1 MYFLIVFKL
10 FCYDLRGKKL
20 IKRIN
25 FKINILFILISL
37 GLTIILFGPENF
49 KFTNI
54 NWITYKDTLIDQLA
68 WKFFYND
75 NWHFPLG
82 KNPNYGIEIG
92 NSIVF
97 TGAVPF
103 LSIIFKIFK
112 NFLPNNF
119 QFFSFWIFL
128 CFFLQLLFSYLIV
141 YHFTQNKKYSVIS
154 SFFFILSP
162 ILFYRIPMHISL
174 VGQWIILASFFAETI
189 TKEKIRF
196 YYWISILAI
205 SPLIHFYFTLMLSLI
220 YFIIVLDRFLIE
232 KKFSK
237 LLKEIS
243 VSFFSLLLVMY
254 LSGYFEISLPD
265 SLGYGYGYYKA
276 NILSFFNPAPTT
288 YNFSWSNF
296 IPVIQTSG
304 GEHEGFGYLGL
315 GGIILFILLSFNFV
329 KREPLLGFKKNRPY
343 YLLIIIFF
351 ILAISN
357 TINFGSFVL
366 LDTPLPKFLY
376 APLSLIRASGRFI
389 WPIYYLILIVGLI
402 LIYKKNEKKRALLIL
417 IIILCIQ
424 IIDISSGLK
433 NYINSKV
440 FMRYEK
446 VMFDDPIWNEISKE
460 FQIIRTTYP
469 NNNSK
474 IFPQMTS
481 VLLNG
486 NFKKTDIIEI
496 ARYDRNKASKYRN
509 KTYENFRKNKLEKN
523 TVFIIDNKNHLRNL
537 KFLLKES
544 NSGFFFRNNLW
555 ILIPNYKNKMSKND
569 RNEFNNVN
577 FIEIFPGK
585 KKKLYLYDE
594 ESIIG
599 LGWTHNLNN
608 VGVWTEGKEAN
619 IIFKFR
625 NHERKDYKLK
635 FKIKSAMT
643 NNIDELNLHI
653 KFDGKL
659 VKKISFDR
667 FNNKDNKFIDIN
679 LKQENLIK
687 ELHKVDFIIDNPVSP
702 LSLLESADGRE
713 LGILLESIE
722 INHLN

>member
-1 MYFLIVFKL
+1 MFKL

-376 APLSLIRASGRFI
+376 APLSIMRASGRFI
-389 WPIYYLILIVGLI
+389 WPIYYLILIVGLV

-474 IFPQMTS
+474 IFPQMTGI
-481 VLLNG
+481 LLNG
-486 NFKKTDIIEI
+486 NFKKTDIIEL

-585 KKKLYLYDE
+585 EKKLNLYDE

-599 LGWTHNLNN
+599 LGWTHDSNN

-643 NNIDELNLHI
+643 NNIDKLNLHI
-653 KFDGKL
+653 KLDGKL

>member
-1 MYFLIVFKL
+1 MFKL

-376 APLSLIRASGRFI
+376 VPLSVIRASGRFI
-389 WPIYYLILIVGLI
+389 WPIYYLILIAGLV

-569 RNEFNNVN
+569 RNEFNNID

-585 KKKLYLYDE
+585 EKKLYLYDE

-599 LGWTHNLNN
+599 FGWTHDLNN
-608 VGVWTEGKEAN
+608 IGVWTEGKEAN

-643 NNIDELNLHI
+643 NNIDKLNLHI
-653 KFDGKL
+653 KLDGKL

>member
-1 MYFLIVFKL
+1 M
-10 FCYDLRGKKL
+10 KL

-54 NWITYKDTLIDQLA
+54 NWITDKDTLIAQLA

-189 TKEKIRF
+189 TKEKIKF
-196 YYWISILAI
+196 YYWISILII
-205 SPLIHFYFTLMLSLI
+205 SSLIHFYFTLMLSLI
-220 YFIIVLDRFLIE
+220 YFVIVFDRFLIE

-237 LLKEIS
+237 LLKEIF
-243 VSFFSLLLVMY
+243 VPFFSLLLMMY

-276 NILSFFNPAPTT
+276 NILSFINPASTA

-296 IPVIQTSG
+296 IPMIQTNE
-304 GEHEGFGYLGL
+304 GEYEGFGYLGL
-315 GGIILFILLSFNFV
+315 GGIILFILLTFNFV

-376 APLSLIRASGRFI
+376 APLSIIRASGRFI

-440 FMRYEK
+440 FVKYEK

-555 ILIPNYKNKMSKND
+555 ILIPNYKNKTNKND

>member
-1 MYFLIVFKL
+1 MFKL
-10 FCYDLRGKKL
+10 FCYDLKEKKL
-20 IKRIN
+20 IKKIN

-220 YFIIVLDRFLIE
+220 YFIIVFDRFLIE

-237 LLKEIS
+237 SLKEIS
-243 VSFFSLLLVMY
+243 APFFSLLLVMY

-276 NILSFFNPAPTT
+276 NILSFFNPASTT

-296 IPVIQTSG
+296 IPMIQTSG
-304 GEHEGFGYLGL
+304 GEYEGFGYLGL
-315 GGIILFILLSFNFV
+315 GGIILFILLLFNFV

-376 APLSLIRASGRFI
+376 APLSVIRASGRFI
-389 WPIYYLILIVGLI
+389 WPIYYLILIVGLV

-474 IFPQMTS
+474 IFPQMTGI
-481 VLLNG
+481 LLNG
-486 NFKKTDIIEI
+486 NFKKTDIIEL

-569 RNEFNNVN
+569 RNEFNNVD

-585 KKKLYLYDE
+585 EKKLYLYDE

-599 LGWTHNLNN
+599 FGWTHDLNN

-643 NNIDELNLHI
+643 NNIDKLNLHI
-653 KFDGKL
+653 KLDGKL

-667 FNNKDNKFIDIN
+667 FNNKNNKFIDIN

-702 LSLLESADGRE
+702 LSLLESSDGRE

>member
-1 MYFLIVFKL
+1 MFKL
-10 FCYDLRGKKL
+10 FCYDLKGKKL
-20 IKRIN
+20 IKKIN

-220 YFIIVLDRFLIE
+220 YFIIVFDRFLIE

-237 LLKEIS
+237 SLKEIS
-243 VSFFSLLLVMY
+243 APFFSLLLVMY

-276 NILSFFNPAPTT
+276 NILSFFNPASTA

-296 IPVIQTSG
+296 IPKIQTNG
-304 GEHEGFGYLGL
+304 GEYEGFGYLGL

-366 LDTPLPKFLY
+366 LDIPLPKFLY

-446 VMFDDPIWNEISKE
+446 VMLDDPIWNEISKE

-474 IFPQMTS
+474 IFPQMTGI
-481 VLLNG
+481 LLNG
-486 NFKKTDIIEI
+486 NYKKTDIIEL

-569 RNEFNNVN
+569 RNEFNNVD

-585 KKKLYLYDE
+585 EKKLYLYDE

-599 LGWTHNLNN
+599 FGWTHDLNN
-608 VGVWTEGKEAN
+608 IGVWTEGKEAN

-643 NNIDELNLHI
+643 NNIDKLNLHI
-653 KFDGKL
+653 KLDGKL

-702 LSLLESADGRE
+702 LSLLESSDGRE

>member
-1 MYFLIVFKL
+1 MI
-10 FCYDLRGKKL
+10 KK
-20 IKRIN
+20 IN

-220 YFIIVLDRFLIE
+220 YFIIVFDRFLIE

-243 VSFFSLLLVMY
+243 APFFSLLLVMY

-276 NILSFFNPAPTT
+276 NILSFFNPASTA

-296 IPVIQTSG
+296 IPMIQTSG

-376 APLSLIRASGRFI
+376 APLSIIRASGRFI

-474 IFPQMTS
+474 IFPQMTGI
-481 VLLNG
+481 LLNG

-569 RNEFNNVN
+569 RNEFNNVD

-585 KKKLYLYDE
+585 EKKLYLYDE

-599 LGWTHNLNN
+599 FGWTHDLNN

-643 NNIDELNLHI
+643 NNIDKLNLHI
-653 KFDGKL
+653 KLDGKL

-702 LSLLESADGRE
+702 LSLLESSDGRE

>member
-1 MYFLIVFKL
+1 MFKL
-10 FCYDLRGKKL
+10 FCYDLKGKKL

-220 YFIIVLDRFLIE
+220 YFIIVFDRFLIE

-237 LLKEIS
+237 SLKEIS
-243 VSFFSLLLVMY
+243 APFFSLLLVMY

-276 NILSFFNPAPTT
+276 NILSFFNPASTP

-296 IPVIQTSG
+296 IPMIQTSG
-304 GEHEGFGYLGL
+304 GEYEGFGYLGL
-315 GGIILFILLSFNFV
+315 GGIILFILLLFNFV

-376 APLSLIRASGRFI
+376 APLSVIRASGRFI

-417 IIILCIQ
+417 ITILCIQ

-474 IFPQMTS
+474 IFPQMTGI
-481 VLLNG
+481 LLNG

-569 RNEFNNVN
+569 RNEFNNVD

-585 KKKLYLYDE
+585 EKKLYLYDE

-599 LGWTHNLNN
+599 FGWTHDLNN

-643 NNIDELNLHI
+643 NNIDKLNLHI
-653 KFDGKL
+653 KLDGKL

-667 FNNKDNKFIDIN
+667 FNNKNNKFIDIN

-702 LSLLESADGRE
+702 LSLLESSDGRE

>member
-1 MYFLIVFKL
+1 VFKL
-10 FCYDLRGKKL
+10 FCYDLGGKKL

-141 YHFTQNKKYSVIS
+141 YHFTQNKKYSIIS

-189 TKEKIRF
+189 TKKKIRF

-205 SPLIHFYFTLMLSLI
+205 SPLIHFYFTVMLSLI
-220 YFIIVLDRFLIE
+220 YFIIVFDRFLIE

-237 LLKEIS
+237 SLKEIS
-243 VSFFSLLLVMY
+243 APFFSLLLVMY

-296 IPVIQTSG
+296 IPMIQTSR
-304 GEHEGFGYLGL
+304 GEYEGFGYLGL
-315 GGIILFILLSFNFV
+315 GGIILFIFLLFNFI

-343 YLLIIIFF
+343 YLLVIIFF
-351 ILAISN
+351 TLAISN

-376 APLSLIRASGRFI
+376 APLSVIRASGRFI

-402 LIYKKNEKKRALLIL
+402 LIYKKHEKKRALLIL

-433 NYINSKV
+433 NYINSNV
-440 FMRYEK
+440 FMRHEK
-446 VMFDDPIWNEISKE
+446 VMLNDPIWNKISKE

-474 IFPQMTS
+474 IFPQMTGI
-481 VLLNG
+481 LLNG
-486 NFKKTDIIEI
+486 NFKKTDIIEL

-544 NSGFFFRNNLW
+544 NSGFFFRNKLW

-569 RNEFNNVN
+569 RNEFNNID

-585 KKKLYLYDE
+585 EKKLYLYDE

-599 LGWTHNLNN
+599 FGWTHDLNN
-608 VGVWTEGKEAN
+608 IGVWTEGKEAN
-619 IIFKFR
+619 ILFKFR

-643 NNIDELNLHI
+643 NNIDKLNLHI
-653 KFDGKL
+653 KLDGKL

-702 LSLLESADGRE
+702 LSLLESSDGRE

>member
-1 MYFLIVFKL
+1 M
-10 FCYDLRGKKL
+10 
-20 IKRIN
+20 
-25 FKINILFILISL
+25 FILISL

-92 NSIVF
+92 SSIVF

-103 LSIIFKIFK
+103 LSIILKIFK

-486 NFKKTDIIEI
+486 NFKKTDIIEL

-569 RNEFNNVN
+569 RNEFNNID

-585 KKKLYLYDE
+585 EKKLYLYDE

-599 LGWTHNLNN
+599 FGWTHDLNN

>member
-1 MYFLIVFKL
+1 VFKL
-10 FCYDLRGKKL
+10 FCYDLKEKKL
-20 IKRIN
+20 IKGIN

-37 GLTIILFGPENF
+37 GLTVILFGPENF

-103 LSIIFKIFK
+103 LSIILKIFK

-128 CFFLQLLFSYLIV
+128 CFFLQLLFSYLII

-162 ILFYRIPMHISL
+162 ILFYRISMHISL

-220 YFIIVLDRFLIE
+220 YFIIVFDRFLIE

-237 LLKEIS
+237 SLKEIS
-243 VSFFSLLLVMY
+243 APFFSLLLVMY

-296 IPVIQTSG
+296 IPAIQTSR

-315 GGIILFILLSFNFV
+315 GGIILFILLSFNFI
-329 KREPLLGFKKNRPY
+329 KREPLLAFKKNRPY

-357 TINFGSFVL
+357 TINIGSFVL
-366 LDTPLPKFLY
+366 LDAQLPKFLY
-376 APLSLIRASGRFI
+376 APLSIMRASGRFI

-433 NYINSKV
+433 NYINSKI
-440 FMRYEK
+440 FTRHEK

-474 IFPQMTS
+474 IFPQMAGI
-481 VLLNG
+481 LLNG
-486 NFKKTDIIEI
+486 NFKKTDIIEL

-509 KTYENFRKNKLEKN
+509 KTYENFRKNKLDKN
-523 TVFIIDNKNHLRNL
+523 TVFIVDNKNHLRNL

-569 RNEFNNVN
+569 RNEFNNVD

-585 KKKLYLYDE
+585 EKKLYLYDE
-594 ESIIG
+594 ESIMG
-599 LGWTHNLNN
+599 FGWTHNLNN
-608 VGVWTEGKEAN
+608 TGVWTEGKEAN

-643 NNIDELNLHI
+643 NNIDKLNLHI

-659 VKKISFDR
+659 VKKISFDH
-667 FNNKDNKFIDIN
+667 FDNKDNKFIDIN

-687 ELHKVDFIIDNPVSP
+687 ELHKIDFIIDNPVSP
-702 LSLLESADGRE
+702 LSLLESSDGRE

>member
-1 MYFLIVFKL
+1 M
-10 FCYDLRGKKL
+10 

-54 NWITYKDTLIDQLA
+54 NWITHKDTLIDQLA

-220 YFIIVLDRFLIE
+220 YFIIVFDRFLIE

-237 LLKEIS
+237 SLKEIS
-243 VSFFSLLLVMY
+243 APFFSLLLVMY

-276 NILSFFNPAPTT
+276 NILSFFNPAPTA

-376 APLSLIRASGRFI
+376 APLSIMRASGRFI
-389 WPIYYLILIVGLI
+389 WPIYYLILIVGLV

-433 NYINSKV
+433 NYINSNV
-440 FMRYEK
+440 FMRHEK
-446 VMFDDPIWNEISKE
+446 VMLNDPIWNKISKE

-474 IFPQMTS
+474 IFPQMAGI
-481 VLLNG
+481 LLNG
-486 NFKKTDIIEI
+486 NFKKTDIIEL

>member
-1 MYFLIVFKL
+1 MFKL
-10 FCYDLRGKKL
+10 FCYDLKGKKL

-103 LSIIFKIFK
+103 LSIILKIFK

-220 YFIIVLDRFLIE
+220 YFIIAFDRFLIE
-232 KKFSK
+232 KKF
-237 LLKEIS
+237 LRTLKEIS
-243 VSFFSLLLVMY
+243 VPFFSLLLVMY

-276 NILSFFNPAPTT
+276 NILSFFNPAPTA

-296 IPVIQTSG
+296 IPMIQTSG
-304 GEHEGFGYLGL
+304 GEQEGFGYLGL

-376 APLSLIRASGRFI
+376 APLSIIRASGRFI

-474 IFPQMTS
+474 IFPQMTGI
-481 VLLNG
+481 LLNG
-486 NFKKTDIIEI
+486 NYKKTDIIEL

-509 KTYENFRKNKLEKN
+509 KTYENIRKNKLEKN

-569 RNEFNNVN
+569 MNEFNNID

-585 KKKLYLYDE
+585 EKKLYLYDE

-599 LGWTHNLNN
+599 FGWTHDLNN

-643 NNIDELNLHI
+643 NNIDKLNLHI
-653 KFDGKL
+653 KLDGKL

-702 LSLLESADGRE
+702 LSLLESSDGRE

>member
-1 MYFLIVFKL
+1 MFKL
-10 FCYDLRGKKL
+10 FCYDLKEKKL
-20 IKRIN
+20 IKKIN

-555 ILIPNYKNKMSKND
+555 ILIPNYKNKTNKND

-585 KKKLYLYDE
+585 EKKLHLYDE

-643 NNIDELNLHI
+643 NNIDKLNLHI
-653 KFDGKL
+653 KLDGKL

>member
-1 MYFLIVFKL
+1 MFKL
-10 FCYDLRGKKL
+10 FCYDLKEKKL
-20 IKRIN
+20 IKKIN

-486 NFKKTDIIEI
+486 NFKKTDIIEL

-569 RNEFNNVN
+569 RNEFNNID

-585 KKKLYLYDE
+585 EKKLYLYDE

-643 NNIDELNLHI
+643 NNIDKLNLHI
-653 KFDGKL
+653 KLDGKL

>member
-1 MYFLIVFKL
+1 
-10 FCYDLRGKKL
+10 L

-54 NWITYKDTLIDQLA
+54 NWITHKDTLIDQLA

-162 ILFYRIPMHISL
+162 ILFYRIPIHVSL

-643 NNIDELNLHI
+643 NNIDKLNLHI
-653 KFDGKL
+653 KIDGKL

-702 LSLLESADGRE
+702 LSLLKSSDGRE

>member
-10 FCYDLRGKKL
+10 FCYDLKEKKL
-20 IKRIN
+20 IKKIN

-54 NWITYKDTLIDQLA
+54 NWITHKDTLIDQLA

-103 LSIIFKIFK
+103 LSIILKIFK

-205 SPLIHFYFTLMLSLI
+205 SPLIHFYFTVMLSLI
-220 YFIIVLDRFLIE
+220 YFIIVLDRFLNE

-296 IPVIQTSG
+296 IPMIQTSG
-304 GEHEGFGYLGL
+304 GEYEGFGYLGL
-315 GGIILFILLSFNFV
+315 GGIILFIFLLFNFV

-343 YLLIIIFF
+343 YLLVIIFF
-351 ILAISN
+351 TLAISN

-376 APLSLIRASGRFI
+376 APLSVIRASGRFI

-402 LIYKKNEKKRALLIL
+402 LIYKKHEKKRALLIL

-433 NYINSKV
+433 NYINSNV
-440 FMRYEK
+440 FMRHEK
-446 VMFDDPIWNEISKE
+446 VMLNDPIWNKISKE

-474 IFPQMTS
+474 IFPKMAS
-481 VLLNG
+481 ILLNG
-486 NFKKTDIIEI
+486 NFKKTDIIEL
-496 ARYDRNKASKYRN
+496 ARYDRNKASKHRN

-544 NSGFFFRNNLW
+544 NSGFFFRNKLW

-569 RNEFNNVN
+569 RNEFNNID

-585 KKKLYLYDE
+585 EKKLYLYDE

-599 LGWTHNLNN
+599 FGWTHDLNN
-608 VGVWTEGKEAN
+608 IGVWTEGKEAN
-619 IIFKFR
+619 ILFKFR

-643 NNIDELNLHI
+643 NNIDKLNLHI
-653 KFDGKL
+653 KIDGKL

-667 FNNKDNKFIDIN
+667 FNNEDNKFIDIN

-687 ELHKVDFIIDNPVSP
+687 ELHKIDFIIDNPVSP
-702 LSLLESADGRE
+702 LSLLESSDGRE

>member
-1 MYFLIVFKL
+1 VFKL
-10 FCYDLRGKKL
+10 FCYDLREKKL

-54 NWITYKDTLIDQLA
+54 NWITDKDTLIAQLA

-97 TGAVPF
+97 TGAVPL

-555 ILIPNYKNKMSKND
+555 ILIPNYKNKTNKND

>member
-1 MYFLIVFKL
+1 MFKL

-54 NWITYKDTLIDQLA
+54 NWITHKDTLIDQLA

-376 APLSLIRASGRFI
+376 APLSIIRASGRFI

-555 ILIPNYKNKMSKND
+555 ILIPNYKNKTNKND

-702 LSLLESADGRE
+702 LSLLKSSDGRE

>member
-1 MYFLIVFKL
+1 M
-10 FCYDLRGKKL
+10 

-54 NWITYKDTLIDQLA
+54 NWITHKDTLIDQLA

-376 APLSLIRASGRFI
+376 APLSIIRASGRFI

-555 ILIPNYKNKMSKND
+555 ILIPNYKNKTNKND

-702 LSLLESADGRE
+702 LSLLKSSDGRE